1 MREIVQSSDLS
12 IVLAGEAGQGIQLIE
27 SVITTLSVKAGYHVF
42 ATKEYM
48 SRVRGGV
55 NSTSLRISS
64 RPVTSFV
71 NRIDILI
78 PLSLQGIRHLTSRMD
93 NHTVIIADDSITDE
107 REIIHVSFNSIAREI
122 GNQIYS
128 NTVAAG
134 LITALLSI
142 DPAMTEDFIG
152 SIFDKKGDA
161 IRNNNILAVRRGY
174 DMAKKI
180 AITVPQIGKGNES
193 DRITLSGADAV
204 ALGALA
210 GGCDYV
216 CGYPMSPSTGV
227 LERMAKYSLSHDIIV
242 EQVEDEIGVVNMAL
256 GAWYAGGRALVTTSG
271 GGFALMCEG
280 ISLAGMIETPLVI
293 HLAQRPGPATGLPT
307 RTEQGDLNLALYAGH
322 GDFPRIILAP
332 GTLEDGFTLTR
343 RAFELSDTFQ
353 VPVFI
358 LTDQY
363 YVDTYHDT
371 ERFEVPS
378 HAPVKSIIE
387 TGPDYKRFAY
397 TDTGISPRGIPG
409 FGSGIV
415 CVDSDEHDEGGYI
428 IEDAATRINMT
439 DKRLKKNTRILEE
452 AGKPRIIGNP
462 RAGIMIVAWG
472 STFNIT
478 RDAVLSIGNDDIAL
492 VHFTWLFPLP
502 DTTAKIF
509 ASANKIISVENN
521 ASGHFA
527 DLLSK
532 ATGLRITE
540 RILKYDGRPF
550 SVEELT
556 TAISAR
562 CMEDPA

>member
-1 MREIVQSSDLS
+1 MQSSDLS

-307 RTEQGDLNLALYAGH
+307 RTE
-322 GDFPRIILAP
+322 
-332 GTLEDGFTLTR
+332 
-343 RAFELSDTFQ
+343 
-353 VPVFI
+353 
-358 LTDQY
+358 
-363 YVDTYHDT
+363 
-371 ERFEVPS
+371 
-378 HAPVKSIIE
+378 
-387 TGPDYKRFAY
+387 
-397 TDTGISPRGIPG
+397 
-409 FGSGIV
+409 
-415 CVDSDEHDEGGYI
+415 
-428 IEDAATRINMT
+428 
-439 DKRLKKNTRILEE
+439 
-452 AGKPRIIGNP
+452 
-462 RAGIMIVAWG
+462 
-472 STFNIT
+472 
-478 RDAVLSIGNDDIAL
+478 
-492 VHFTWLFPLP
+492 
-502 DTTAKIF
+502 
-509 ASANKIISVENN
+509 
-521 ASGHFA
+521 
-527 DLLSK
+527 
-532 ATGLRITE
+532 
-540 RILKYDGRPF
+540 
-550 SVEELT
+550 
-556 TAISAR
+556 
-562 CMEDPA
+562 